1 MSCFSRAS
9 QAVLPNRDRNEQV
22 NRVVNRT
29 YVNKVCI
36 FYFFYYFIFKR
47 TIYGKIHG
55 ALYPMFSRCGEY
67 NVKSKLFIV
76 KHYYSKTFIFFIIS
90 F

>member
-22 NRVVNRT
+22 SRVVNRT

-36 FYFFYYFIFKR
+36 FYFFYYFILKELFM
-47 TIYGKIHG
+47 GKYMEL
-55 ALYPMFSRCGEY
+55 LYPMFSQCGEY

-76 KHYYSKTFIFFIIS
+76 KHYYSKT
-90 F
+90 

>member
-36 FYFFYYFIFKR
+36 FYFFYYFILKELFM
-47 TIYGKIHG
+47 GKYMELCILCFLG
-55 ALYPMFSRCGEY
+55 VENIM
-67 NVKSKLFIV
+67 
-76 KHYYSKTFIFFIIS
+76 
-90 F
+90 

>member
-22 NRVVNRT
+22 SRVVNRT

-36 FYFFYYFIFKR
+36 FYFFYYFILK
-47 TIYGKIHG
+47 
-55 ALYPMFSRCGEY
+55 
-67 NVKSKLFIV
+67 KLFMGKYMELCIRDV
-76 KHYYSKTFIFFIIS
+76 
-90 F
+90 

>member
-22 NRVVNRT
+22 SRVVNRT

-36 FYFFYYFIFKR
+36 FYFFYYFILKNYLWEN
-47 TIYGKIHG
+47 TW
-55 ALYPMFSRCGEY
+55 S
-67 NVKSKLFIV
+67 FISYDFLV
-76 KHYYSKTFIFFIIS
+76 WRI
-90 F
+90 